1 MVSVTDTM
9 RRDFTTAAW
18 NGQVDVLEATL
29 ATYPDAIHWKRPGS
43 GMTAL
48 IHAVASGSLAEKAF
62 PVLVSKGSDVNA
74 KDDQGWTALMYAAEN
89 GGKDMAIKLLE
100 AGADT
105 TLRNKGGC
113 TAVDVAR
120 EKDTAW
126 SLEIAKII
134 LAHEAGIAEKKQ
146 REIMIMQ
153 AEVAQLHSGLSQRM
167 VIRRPLALK
176 R

>member
-1 MVSVTDTM
+1 MDNVTETM

-29 ATYPDAIHWKRPGS
+29 AVYPDAIHWKRPGS
-43 GMTAL
+43 GLTAL

-62 PVLVSKGSDVNA
+62 PVLVSKGSDINA
-74 KDDQGWTALMYAAEN
+74 TDDQGWTALMYAAEN
-89 GGKDMAIKLLE
+89 GGKDMAIKLLD

-113 TAVDVAR
+113 TAVHVAE
-120 EKDTAW
+120 EKNTVW

-134 LAHEAGIAEKKQ
+134 LAHESRIAEKKQ
-146 REIMIMQ
+146 REVMTMQ
-153 AEVAQLHSGLSQRM
+153 AEVAQLHSGLAQPIA
-167 VIRRPLALK
+167 VRRPLDLK